1 MGDNPKLVPESPSE
15 VEAVNEMYVLHK
27 QVADTSQ
34 NWALNNVNIPKHVL
48 AIDTDKR
55 IIKVGEGKPWSDTK
69 NHTHD
74 DQYSSISHSHYFGYS
89 EKWFRACPRL
99 WYTRDLEHHPE
110 LIPLNGQELSE
121 ELAFY
126 LSEIYTSIVP
136 IHPLATAMDTDQ
148 YQVTMS
154 NANPLCLGYK
164 AFGPNINMEN
174 LLNTTDQW
182 TTGTTTASV
191 TSEWLALDLKG
202 DISFTLHTYALV
214 ARSGSPTAPFA
225 PSPSPKSWI
234 VEVALDD
241 GPWEV
246 VDIRIDEEVWA
257 PNEVRYFYLDT
268 ISNPANKFR
277 ITIEEWWVPE
287 GPDAILELGIRRWY
301 LGGKKI
307 GSFIMPKIVS
317 PHPDF
322 TYVVPINDL
331 GIGMK
336 HEEIGDVG
344 YSVTRLPLI
353 PSNRII
359 LDGRTVEVE
368 VEPELYAVCGQKY
381 ADSVSPAAGAS
392 IVFSAGIG
400 ADNTPYTHDIT
411 FSESIVI
418 GQYSIGSSSGI
429 YPASWSLEALVDG
442 IWYDVERVADD
453 LSTAFKVRDVYINN
467 HASDTYR
474 LVITKWTENVLP
486 IGTISFSFKGSP
498 AGTFKVPNKL
508 NEAPTDMVPYVVSK
522 VRTEDINSSV
532 VLDLQNALLST
543 QQQLAII
550 MDRLIQNET
559 ELTNLRAQVI
569 TP

>member
-1 MGDNPKLVPESPSE
+1 MGDNHRPYPESPSE
-15 VEAVNEMYVLHK
+15 VELVDEMYILHK

-34 NWALNNVNIPKHVL
+34 NWALNNVEIPSHVF

-55 IIKVGEGKPWSDTK
+55 IIKIGEGKPWSNTK
-69 NHTHD
+69 NHSHD
-74 DQYSSISHSHYFGYS
+74 DQYSGISHSHYFGYS

-99 WYTRDLEHHPE
+99 WYTADLEHHPE

-126 LSEIYTSIVP
+126 LSEIYTSLVP
-136 IHPLATAMDTDQ
+136 IQPLATTLETEG
-148 YQVTMS
+148 YQVSMS
-154 NANPLCLGYK
+154 SANPLCLGYK
-164 AFGPNINMEN
+164 AFGPNITMDN

-182 TTGTTTASV
+182 TTGTTGANT
-191 TSEWLALDLKG
+191 TEWLILDLKG
-202 DISFTLHTYALV
+202 DVAFTLHTYALV
-214 ARSGSPTAPFA
+214 ARGGSPTAPFA
-225 PSPSPKSWI
+225 SSPSPKSWT

-241 GPWEV
+241 GTWET
-246 VDIRIDEEVWA
+246 VDTKTTDTAWA
-257 PNEVRYFYLDT
+257 PNEVRYFYLET

-277 ITIEEWWVPE
+277 LTITEWWVPE
-287 GPDAILELGIRRWY
+287 GTDVIEELGIRRWY

-307 GSFIMPKIVS
+307 GSFIIPKVVS

-322 TYVVPINDL
+322 TYVVPVNDL

-381 ADSVSPAAGAS
+381 ADSVSPATGGSIELAS
-392 IVFSAGIG
+392 GIG
-400 ADNTPYTHDIT
+400 SDNTPYTHDIT
-411 FSESIVI
+411 FGESVVL
-418 GQYSIGSSSGI
+418 GQYSIGSSSGV

-442 IWYDVERVADD
+442 IWYDVERVGDD
-453 LSTAFKVRDVYINN
+453 FTTAFKVRDVYINN

-486 IGTISFSFKGSP
+486 IGTVSLSFKGST

-508 NEAPTDMVPYVVSK
+508 EEAPSDMVPYVVSK

-532 VLDLQNALLST
+532 VLELQNALLST

>member
-1 MGDNPKLVPESPSE
+1 MGDNPRLYPESPSE
-15 VEAVNEMYVLHK
+15 VEVVDELYILHK

-34 NWALNNVNIPKHVL
+34 NWALNNVEIPSHVL

-55 IIKVGEGKPWSDTK
+55 IIKIGEGKSWSETR
-69 NHTHD
+69 NHSHD
-74 DQYSSISHSHYFGYS
+74 DQYSGISHSHYFGYS

-99 WYTRDLEHHPE
+99 WYRNDLEHHPE
-110 LIPLNGQELSE
+110 LIPLDGQELSE

-136 IHPLATAMDTDQ
+136 IHPLADTLDTET
-148 YQVTMS
+148 YQVSMS
-154 NANPLCLGYK
+154 SANPLCLGYK
-164 AFGPNINMEN
+164 AFGPNITMDN

-182 TTGTTTASV
+182 TTGTTGANTP
-191 TSEWLALDLKG
+191 EWLALDLKG
-202 DISFTLHTYALV
+202 DVAFTLHTYALV
-214 ARSGSPTAPFA
+214 ARGGSPTAPFA
-225 PSPSPKSWI
+225 SSPSPKSWV
-234 VEVALDD
+234 VEAALDEGD
-241 GPWEV
+241 WEV
-246 VDIRIDEEVWA
+246 VDSQTTDTAWA

-277 ITIEEWWVPE
+277 ITINEWWVPE
-287 GPDAILELGIRRWY
+287 GVGVIEELGIRRWY

-307 GSFIMPKIVS
+307 GSFIMPKVVS

-322 TYVVPINDL
+322 SYVVPINDS

-359 LDGRTVEVE
+359 LDGRTVSIEA
-368 VEPELYAVCGQKY
+368 EPELYAVCGQKY
-381 ADSVSPAAGAS
+381 ADEIFPA
-392 IVFSAGIG
+392 IG
-400 ADNTPYTHDIT
+400 ANIELGTGTGEGNVPYTQDIT
-411 FSESIVI
+411 FSESVII
-418 GQYSIGSSSGI
+418 GQYGIGSSSGV
-429 YPASWSLEALVDG
+429 YPASWSLEALVEG
-442 IWYDVERVADD
+442 IWYDVERVVDD
-453 LSTAFKVRDVYINN
+453 MTTAFKVRDVYINN

-474 LVITKWTENVLP
+474 LIITKWTENVSQ
-486 IGTISFSFKGSP
+486 IGTVFLSFRGS
-498 AGTFKVPNKL
+498 ATGTFKVPNKL
-508 NEAPTDMVPYVVSK
+508 EEAPVDMVPYVVSK

-532 VLDLQNALLST
+532 VLELQNALLST